1 MRLSHFFISRPIFA
15 IVLSLFIT
23 IVGAVAYFVLPVAQ
37 YPEVAPPT
45 IEVTASYPGASAEVL
60 SKTVATPLEQQL
72 NGIENL
78 LYFSSQST
86 GDGKLVVTLTFKL
99 GTDLNTA
106 ESLTQSRVLI
116 AQPRLPEPVQQLGLT
131 VKKVSSDY
139 LIVPHLFSPDGSRD
153 QLYLSNYATLH
164 IKDAIARLPGVG
176 DVQTFGARDYAMRI
190 WLDPAKVA
198 ADDLAAGDVVAA
210 LKAQNVQVSAGVL
223 AQPPVGSSG
232 AFQINVETLG
242 RLTDPAQFGDII
254 VKSDAEGRVT
264 RVRDIGRVE
273 LGALDY
279 GANGYKDHVR
289 SVPILIYRQPG
300 SNELTTGREIRKAMA
315 ELAKDFPHGV
325 AYINQ
330 YDGTVFITQSVHEVV
345 VAIGVAI
352 VLVVLVVMLFL
363 QTWRASIIPI
373 AAIPDRL
380 RVWYRYSMSCRT
392 KTIHRSQR
400 GIGDSSWENCR
411 PKRSILTP
419 LL

>member
-86 GDGKLVVTLTFKL
+86 GDGKLVVTLTFRL

-106 ESLTQSRVLI
+106 EALTQSRVLI

-139 LIVPHLFSPDGSRD
+139 LIVPHLYSPDGSRD

-164 IKDAIARLPGVG
+164 IKDAIARLGGVG
-176 DVQTFGARDYAMRI
+176 DVQTFGARGTTRCASGSTRLRSPRTI
-190 WLDPAKVA
+190 SPPATWLWPCV
-198 ADDLAAGDVVAA
+198 
-210 LKAQNVQVSAGVL
+210 AQNVQVSAGVL

-232 AFQINVETLG
+232 AFQ
-242 RLTDPAQFGDII
+242 
-254 VKSDAEGRVT
+254 
-264 RVRDIGRVE
+264 
-273 LGALDY
+273 
-279 GANGYKDHVR
+279 
-289 SVPILIYRQPG
+289 
-300 SNELTTGREIRKAMA
+300 
-315 ELAKDFPHGV
+315 
-325 AYINQ
+325 
-330 YDGTVFITQSVHEVV
+330 
-345 VAIGVAI
+345 
-352 VLVVLVVMLFL
+352 
-363 QTWRASIIPI
+363 
-373 AAIPDRL
+373 
-380 RVWYRYSMSCRT
+380 
-392 KTIHRSQR
+392 
-400 GIGDSSWENCR
+400 
-411 PKRSILTP
+411 
-419 LL
+419 